1 MKTIYGIRIINSDKI
16 VIFSFIFSKKFDQ
29 AQIVRIIN
37 KVFTEINND
46 IYVFEY
52 LLDNFS
58 WIQLDEPFEKFLQL
72 VENHEVLLGFK

>member
-1 MKTIYGIRIINSDKI
+1 MKNIYGIRIINSDKI

>member
-1 MKTIYGIRIINSDKI
+1 MQNIYGIRIINSDKI